1 MDLEEIY
8 KEVAKKHNIPT
19 KVVKECYK
27 QSWDFIREKIKALPL
42 KDKDLTLE
50 ELREL
55 RTSFSL
61 PYLGNMSINRFKYIK
76 TKQYYNEYISKR
88 NKTNV

>member
-1 MDLEEIY
+1 MCHIVNLM
-8 KEVAKKHNIPT
+8 
-19 KVVKECYK
+19 K
-27 QSWDFIREKIKALPL
+27 Q
-42 KDKDLTLE
+42 DLTLE

-76 TKQYYNEYISKR
+76 TKQYYNEYIK
-88 NKTNV
+88 NKTNPTNV